1 MAVNLYQKNKYFLS
15 TDFSSPWWTEGP
27 RYISARRQSWSDSH
41 INRVTGALS
50 RIKVELSGRNWYTI
64 LLLYVLCL
72 TFFTAMSSPII
83 ILSMDPHSPPGRSV
97 PTRPV
102 TSRYK
107 SPLGATFPANPPLE
121 GGRSRMSQSLKMPNE
136 ERSSKS
142 EPLTQKDSCRWWAHC
157 WLDSQDSVSELKITA
172 KHQTKI
178 PSVAASRSS

>member
-72 TFFTAMSSPII
+72 TFFTAMSFPII
-83 ILSMDPHSPPGRSV
+83 ILSMDPHSPRVVAFPPGQ
-97 PTRPV
+97 THQDINRPSGQLFPR
-102 TSRYK
+102 T
-107 SPLGATFPANPPLE
+107 LLTF

-136 ERSSKS
+136 ERASKS
-142 EPLTQKDSCRWWAHC
+142 EPLTQKDSCR
-157 WLDSQDSVSELKITA
+157 
-172 KHQTKI
+172 
-178 PSVAASRSS
+178 

>member
-1 MAVNLYQKNKYFLS
+1 MTFIPIYTLCEKTLLQLMAVNLYQKNKYFLS

-83 ILSMDPHSPPGRSV
+83 ILSMDPHSPRVVAFPPGQTHQDINRPSGQLFPRTLHVWRSIADE
-97 PTRPV
+97 P
-102 TSRYK
+102 K
-107 SPLGATFPANPPLE
+107 
-121 GGRSRMSQSLKMPNE
+121 LKN
-136 ERSSKS
+136 
-142 EPLTQKDSCRWWAHC
+142 
-157 WLDSQDSVSELKITA
+157 A
-172 KHQTKI
+172 K
-178 PSVAASRSS
+178 